1 MSGRLLIIA
10 GIFSGLFLGL
20 TCGAVAE
27 APSPEALTAARSLVT
42 TLKFPDRYKALLPAI
57 LLSLK
62 PALVQDRPEIERD
75 YDAMTTMIA
84 DVYTPFYNAM
94 LDNAASVYASTFTVD
109 EMHQIEAFYRLPAG
123 QKFLKTQPAI
133 VQQSTEA
140 AQDISRKASDEIRAR
155 LTEALRQKGHKL

>member
-10 GIFSGLFLGL
+10 GVFLSL
-20 TCGAVAE
+20 TCGAMAE
-27 APSPEALTAARSLVT
+27 APSPEALNAARSLVT
-42 TLKFPDRYKALLPAI
+42 TLKLSDRYKALLPAI

-75 YDAMTTMIA
+75 YDAMTTVIA
-84 DVYTPFYNAM
+84 DVYTPFYKAM
-94 LDNAASVYASTFTVD
+94 LDNAATIYAKTFTID
-109 EMHQIEAFYRLPAG
+109 EMHQIEAFYRLPVG
-123 QKFLKTQPAI
+123 QKFLQTSPAI

-140 AQDISRKASDEIRAR
+140 AQDISRKAAEEIRSR

>member
-10 GIFSGLFLGL
+10 GIFSGMLLGL
-20 TCGAVAE
+20 TCSAMAE
-27 APSPEALTAARSLVT
+27 TPSPEALTAARSLVT
-42 TLKFPDRYKALLPAI
+42 TLKLSDRYKALLPAI
-57 LLSLK
+57 LLSIK

-94 LDNAASVYASTFTVD
+94 LDNAAAIFANTFTVD
-109 EMHQIEAFYRLPAG
+109 ELHQIEAFYRLPVG
-123 QKFLKTQPAI
+123 QKFLQAQPAI
-133 VQQSTEA
+133 VQQSMDA
-140 AQDISRKASDEIRAR
+140 AQDISRKAAEEIRAR

>member
-1 MSGRLLIIA
+1 MSGRLLMIA
-10 GIFSGLFLGL
+10 GIFSGMFLAL
-20 TCGAVAE
+20 TCSAMAQT
-27 APSPEALTAARSLVT
+27 PSPEALTAARSLVT
-42 TLKFPDRYKALLPAI
+42 TLKLSDRYKALLPAI

-94 LDNAASVYASTFTVD
+94 LDNAATIYANTFSID
-109 EMHQIEAFYRLPAG
+109 EMHQIEAFYRLPVG
-123 QKFLKTQPAI
+123 QKFLQAQQTI

-140 AQDISRKASDEIRAR
+140 AQDISRKAAEEIRAR
-155 LTEALRQKGHKL
+155 LTDALRQKGHKL

>member
-1 MSGRLLIIA
+1 MSGRSLIIA
-10 GIFSGLFLGL
+10 GIFSGMFLGL
-20 TCGAVAE
+20 TCGAMAE
-27 APSPEALTAARSLVT
+27 PPSREALSAARSLVT
-42 TLKFPDRYKALLPAI
+42 TLKLADRYMALLPAI
-57 LLSLK
+57 LLRLK

-94 LDNAASVYASTFTVD
+94 LDNAATIYASKFTVD
-109 EMHQIEAFYRLPAG
+109 EMRQIEAFYSQPVG
-123 QKFLKTQPAI
+123 QKFLQTQPAI

-140 AQDISRKASDEIRAR
+140 AQDISRKAAEEIRLR

>member
-1 MSGRLLIIA
+1 MSGRLLMIA
-10 GIFSGLFLGL
+10 GIVSGIVLGL
-20 TCGAVAE
+20 ACGARAE
-27 APSPEALTAARSLVT
+27 TPSPEALTAARSLVT
-42 TLKFPDRYKALLPAI
+42 TLRLSDRYKALLPAI

-94 LDNAASVYASTFTVD
+94 LDNAATIYASTFTVD
-109 EMHQIEAFYRLPAG
+109 EMRQIEAFYRLPVG
-123 QKFLKTQPAI
+123 QKFLHAQPAI
-133 VQQSTEA
+133 VQQSSEA
-140 AQDISRKASDEIRAR
+140 AQDISRRAAEEIRSR

>member
-20 TCGAVAE
+20 TSGAVAE

-42 TLKFPDRYKALLPAI
+42 TLKLSDRYKALLPTI

-62 PALVQDRPEIERD
+62 PVLTQDRPEIERD
-75 YDAMTTMIA
+75 YDAMSAMVA
-84 DVYTPFYNAM
+84 DVYTPYYNAM
-94 LDNAASVYASTFTVD
+94 LDNAATIYANSFSVD
-109 EMHQIEAFYRLPAG
+109 EMRQIEGFFRLPVG
-123 QKFLKTQPAI
+123 QKFLQMQPAI
-133 VQQSTEA
+133 VQQGTEA

-155 LTEALRQKGHKL
+155 LTDALRQKGHKL

>member
-1 MSGRLLIIA
+1 MCGRLLMIA

-20 TCGAVAE
+20 TCSAPAE
-27 APSPEALTAARSLVT
+27 TPSREALSAARSLVM
-42 TLKFPDRYKALLPAI
+42 TLKLEDRYKALLPAI

-75 YDAMTTMIA
+75 YDAMSGMVA
-84 DVYTPFYNAM
+84 DAYTPFYNAM
-94 LDNAASVYASTFTVD
+94 LDNAASIYANTFTVD
-109 EMHQIEAFYRLPAG
+109 EMRQIESFYRLPAG

-140 AQDISRKASDEIRAR
+140 VQEISRKASDEIRAR
-155 LTEALRQKGHKL
+155 LTDALRQKGHKL

>member
-1 MSGRLLIIA
+1 MAGRLLIIA
-10 GIFSGLFLGL
+10 GIFSGMFLAL
-20 TCGAVAE
+20 TCGARAE
-27 APSPEALTAARSLVT
+27 TPSPEALTAARSLVT
-42 TLKFPDRYKALLPAI
+42 TLKLSDRYKALLPAI

-94 LDNAASVYASTFTVD
+94 LDNAASIYASTFTVD

-123 QKFLKTQPAI
+123 QKFRKTQPAI

-155 LTEALRQKGHKL
+155 LTDALRQKGHK

>member
-1 MSGRLLIIA
+1 MSGRSLMIA
-10 GIFSGLFLGL
+10 GIFSGMFLGL
-20 TCGAVAE
+20 ACSAMAQT
-27 APSPEALTAARSLVT
+27 PSPEALTAARSLVT
-42 TLKFPDRYKALLPAI
+42 TLKLSDRYKALLPAI

-94 LDNAASVYASTFTVD
+94 LDNSATIYANTFTID
-109 EMHQIEAFYRLPAG
+109 EMHQIEAFYRLPVG
-123 QKFLKTQPAI
+123 QKFLQTQQTI

-140 AQDISRKASDEIRAR
+140 AQDISRKAAEEIRAR
-155 LTEALRQKGHKL
+155 LTDALRQKGHKL

>member
-1 MSGRLLIIA
+1 MSGRLLMIA
-10 GIFSGLFLGL
+10 GMFLGMFLGL
-20 TCGAVAE
+20 TCSAIAQT
-27 APSPEALTAARSLVT
+27 PSPEALTAARSLVT
-42 TLKFPDRYKALLPAI
+42 ALKLSDRYKALLPAI

-94 LDNAASVYASTFTVD
+94 LDSAAGIYASSFTVD

-133 VQQSTEA
+133 VQQSTDA
-140 AQDISRKASDEIRAR
+140 AQEISRKASDEIRAR